1 MERPRPPYDTP
12 AKATTKVQAA
22 VNAAES
28 GSEIRL
34 GVGAFGVVGEPVI
47 VRRGLTIRGAG
58 AERSAIERRG
68 TALTRLFVVMHPN
81 AVLQDLTLRNGDWQR
96 AGMAYGGA
104 VWTRGGLIE
113 RCLITNNILGGWG
126 GAGPADG
133 VVFDGTVSQDSCIAD
148 TVSDNLGA
156 LIMTNVYTNAV
167 LFLTNAVDGG
177 MGLTVAGPIEVY
189 SGHLVF
195 TGNTTMINGGT
206 PSAPWGMGYALR
218 RRACMWPP
226 ALRSMPMDVAF
237 WPARDRGNQR
247 TVTVAAAIHHG

>member
-1 MERPRPPYDTP
+1 M
-12 AKATTKVQAA
+12 
-22 VNAAES
+22 
-28 GSEIRL
+28 
-34 GVGAFGVVGEPVI
+34 I

-237 WPARDRGNQR
+237 GRPGTGETSGRLPWRQPSTTGEHSPLALCVPWIRRRSFFRLSFQM
-247 TVTVAAAIHHG
+247 VLSQ